1 MPRWPA
7 NTNERKT
14 NAWENKS
21 RKAKAATME
30 SLQGLYGTISTAG
43 AADVTATP
51 TAVKPARAKYKPKAK
66 RKPKERKEGEPP
78 PERDEQAIVVVHCDK
93 LGLPFFAIP
102 NASRRTFWEAMQAKK
117 QGMKAGVLDLCFPV
131 PMQGKGGLWIEM
143 KKQSGGVVSAVQ
155 HYWIALLRENNFRV
169 EVAEGAEKAI
179 AIITDYFTGWA
190 GTSDDIKQML
200 QNVLDA
206 KSKRA

>member
-7 NTNERKT
+7 KSSDARKT

-21 RKAKAATME
+21 RKAKAATMDA
-30 SLQGLYGTISTAG
+30 LKDLY
-43 AADVTATP
+43 TATP
-51 TAVKPARAKYKPKAK
+51 LGDAVASGVAVPEKPAKAKYKPKAK
-66 RKPKERKEGEPP
+66 RKARERKEGEPP
-78 PERDEQAIVVVHCDK
+78 LERDEQAIVVVHCDR
-93 LGLPFFAIP
+93 LGIPFFAIP

-143 KKQSGGVVSAVQ
+143 KKQSGGVISPVQ

-179 AIITDYFTGWA
+179 AIITDYFKGWTGVSHE
-190 GTSDDIKQML
+190 TNKLL
-200 QNVLDA
+200 QDVLDA
-206 KSKRA
+206 KRKRE